1 MFDTRRCT
9 LMSQTL
15 AIANQKGGVGKTTT
29 AINLSASLAA
39 LGFSTLLIDL
49 DPQGNASSGLGVDH
63 TALQQSIYN
72 VLAGEVRTQ
81 DAILDTAYDNL
92 RLLPATTDLAAAEL
106 ELVGVESGREF
117 FVQKIIDDVRDAYD
131 YILLDCP
138 PSLGLLTLNALVAAN
153 SVLIPVQAEYYALEG
168 LARLQETLELVRQ
181 QLNPSL
187 SVHGLV
193 LTMYDGRNNLARQVE
208 EDVRN
213 HFGNLAYRTMI
224 PRNVRLS
231 EAPSFGQPIIAYDV
245 ASRGAQAYLDL
256 AREFAERGGILS
268 RNSSESRPTNH

>member
-1 MFDTRRCT
+1 
-9 LMSQTL
+9 MSQTL